1 MTWVLIIAFIFGVF
15 GLYEHIRFNRQK
27 RHMIE
32 LTEELDHFL
41 YSPCEPH
48 MENLEEGYFANMYN
62 QISKLETQFL
72 DMQKGLGVR
81 ESEMMEFIEN
91 MAHQVKNNITSLQI
105 QIDLLGINADEKQ
118 KTYLNKCQDSVNRLT
133 WDIDRLLKSSQ
144 LAEGKIAMLDE
155 TMDIGDEIDE
165 VLIAL
170 SSISEERNVTIILNK
185 TEESTYSGDRFWI
198 SQAIENV
205 IKNAIEHTD
214 AGGYV
219 SISVTKSNSLIII
232 RVEDSGN
239 GIAEQELDNLFR
251 RFYRGSGNK
260 AGYGIGLSMAK
271 DIVEAH
277 HGIIQAGNNIDRGAW
292 FEIRLLCLDGADI
305 YKRT

>member
-1 MTWVLIIAFIFGVF
+1 M

-27 RHMIE
+27 KHMIE

-48 MENLEEGYFANMYN
+48 IENLEEGYFANMYN

-81 ESEMMEFIEN
+81 EAEMMEFIEN

-105 QIDLLGINADEKQ
+105 QIDLLGISADEKQ
-118 KTYLNKCQDSVNRLT
+118 KINLNKCQDSVNRLT

-155 TMDIGDEIDE
+155 TMDIGDEVDKVI
-165 VLIAL
+165 IAL
-170 SSISEERNVTIILNK
+170 SSISEERNVIINVNK
-185 TEESTYSGDRFWI
+185 AEESTYSGDRFWI

-214 AGGYV
+214 VGGHV
-219 SISVTKSNSLIII
+219 DIRITKGNSLIII
-232 RVEDSGN
+232 RIEDSGN

-251 RFYRGSGNK
+251 RFYRGSDNK

-271 DIVEAH
+271 DIIEAH
-277 HGIIQAGNNIDRGAW
+277 HGSIQAGNNIDKGAW
-292 FEIRLLCLDGADI
+292 FEIRLLCLDSADI
-305 YKRT
+305 YKRM